1 MNEKE
6 WTGMKKAYQTPKA
19 KMVNYKY
26 DEQVTATSATYC
38 DQGWTRMTTL
48 SPKTKTTWC
57 DRCDGDL
64 IWLNQNKP

>member
-1 MNEKE
+1 
-6 WTGMKKAYQTPKA
+6 MKKAYQTPNA

-48 SPKTKTTWC
+48 KPEMRTTVC
-57 DRCDGDL
+57 SRCDDDL
-64 IWLNQNKP
+64 IWLNEVSPW